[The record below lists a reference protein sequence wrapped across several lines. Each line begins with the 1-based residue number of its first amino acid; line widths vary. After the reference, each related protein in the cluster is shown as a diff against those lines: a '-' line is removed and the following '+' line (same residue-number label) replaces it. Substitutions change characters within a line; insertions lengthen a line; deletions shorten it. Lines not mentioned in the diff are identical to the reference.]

1 MTAIKPALPEA
12 LQVVAA
18 SLLERTRFPIEMW
31 ETTPP
36 EDIIAAVSAI
46 DGILGTY
53 PGPVFAALV
62 KGWRRSIEDW
72 KLSSKDV
79 RANESKVVETLAS
92 TIGKLSSTGA
102 VGADGY
108 IKAKNSYYHGLPP
121 TNGFQV
127 HILSSVG
134 LANFPGE
141 PSWADT
147 RWVLS
152 PSLWPTHPDA
162 HKRGDI
168 SSSLADI
175 IYDRVDNYMQA
186 AKSSGNSGLV
196 GWWDSQLR
204 MFRPMVST
212 FVTLMRGMN
221 AAAGDFTTSEHA
233 VKVLEVVQSQ
243 VETLECAIKVM
254 ILKVDQ
260 CGKLPPPCSAPGRPA
275 VPFWLVKFIEE
286 RKDAVDRKNQKWFER
301 ERGRGGSRYYG
312 RLQDRGRQPQPHQYE
327 DKMGA
332 QDVGGRG
339 GSRGNWR
346 GGNRGGRGGYPDKKR
361 LRQSGEGLD
370 QEDSEKT

>member
-1 MTAIKPALPEA
+1 MTAPELPEMLKEIAEA
-12 LQVVAA
+12 LKVKTKFPVELWDAVPPDALFRMVTENKVADQLPRDVVGH
-18 SLLERTRFPIEMW
+18 
-31 ETTPP
+31 
-36 EDIIAAVSAI
+36 AI
-46 DGILGTY
+46 T
-53 PGPVFAALV
+53 A
-62 KGWRRSIEDW
+62 WRLKCDEAKSR
-72 KLSSKDV
+72 SKDV
-79 RANESKVVETLAS
+79 RTNESKVVETLAS

-127 HILSSVG
+127 HILSAVG

-141 PSWADT
+141 PSWTDT

-152 PSLWPTHPDA
+152 PSLWPTHPDT

-186 AKSSGNSGLV
+186 AKSSGNNGLV

-221 AAAGDFTTSEHA
+221 ATAGDFTTSEHA

-243 VETLECAIKVM
+243 VETLEGAIKVM

-275 VPFWLVKFIEE
+275 VPFWLVKFVEE

-301 ERGRGGSRYYG
+301 ARGGGRYYG
-312 RLQDRGRQPQPHQYE
+312 RLQDRGRQPQLSQHE

-332 QDVGGRG
+332 QDFGGRG

-346 GGNRGGRGGYPDKKR
+346 GGNRGGRGGYSDKKR